1 MKIFTRRLRN
11 RQSSILKAVA
21 GLCAIFALAYSAQV
35 RAQIQNST
43 PSTNYEYEV
52 ATILPSK
59 PGGNGV
65 GLLPSPNGLIAR
77 NATLQMLVTAAYGVE
92 NYQVSGSPSWFTSDR
107 YDIDAKMEASVA
119 DALEKLT
126 PAPRTIARRQMLQR
140 LLEDR
145 FKLII
150 RRETSELPVYS
161 LVIAKNGV
169 KIKQAKSGDTYEN
182 GLRDREGHVRGAGA
196 TFIGVNAGALTLT
209 GQAVTIANLVGLLAR
224 YVDRPIVDKT
234 GLTGNFDFF
243 LQFTT
248 NQGAL
253 QPTGGDASSGAL
265 PPSSDTNAP
274 YLLTAVQ
281 EQLGLKLEPG
291 KGPAE
296 MIVIDHVEKPS
307 GN

>member
-1 MKIFTRRLRN
+1 MNVFARGIFNRRKLFLNTAGFLAVTFALTNATQCRAQA
-11 RQSSILKAVA
+11 QSSTAA
-21 GLCAIFALAYSAQV
+21 
-35 RAQIQNST
+35 T
-43 PSTNYEYEV
+43 TYEYEV
-52 ATILPSK
+52 ATISPSK

-65 GLLPSPNGLIAR
+65 GLLPAPDGLIAR

-92 NYQVSGSPSWFTSDR
+92 NYQVSGGPNWFTSDR

-119 DALEKLT
+119 DALQKLSPT
-126 PAPRTIARRQMLQR
+126 ERTAARQQMLQR
-140 LLEDR
+140 LLKDR
-145 FKLII
+145 FKLTI

-161 LVIAKNGV
+161 LVVAKNGA
-169 KIKQAKSGDTYEN
+169 KIKPAKPGEDYAD
-182 GLRDREGHVRGAGA
+182 GLHDREGKVRGAGA
-196 TFIGVNAGALTLT
+196 TMIGVNNGALTLT
-209 GQAVTIANLVGLLAR
+209 GQAVPISNLINLLAR

-234 GLTGNFDFF
+234 RLAGNFDFF

-248 NQGAL
+248 NQGSLVAS
-253 QPTGGDASSGAL
+253 GGDASNGAT
-265 PPSSDTNAP
+265 PPLSDTNAP

-281 EQLGLKLEPG
+281 EQLGLKLESG